1 MIAPATPTRIAMVL
15 AGALSLTACNQ
26 NTAPGNDRAARLDP
40 APTPAPIEPARTALA
55 NVSPGLIKPETM
67 SHADIEALGGRAGR
81 CAMTLTEVAYPS
93 FLFETGAAG
102 VIKLNGKLIPLPEVR
117 EGLYRAGGLTV
128 SISLLDE
135 EGNAGSQGMQMIVV
149 PPGAGDEIGFHGYVQ
164 CHEGARV

>member
-1 MIAPATPTRIAMVL
+1 MIARATLLTMA
-15 AGALSLTACNQ
+15 ALSLSACNQ
-26 NTAPGNDRAARLDP
+26 NTALGNDRAAQLQP
-40 APTPAPIEPARTALA
+40 APTPAPVEPVEAALA
-55 NVSPGLIKPETM
+55 NVSPAIIKPETM
-67 SHADIEALGGRAGR
+67 SPADIEALGGRAGR

-117 EGLYRAGGLTV
+117 EGVYRAGDLTV

-149 PPGAGDEIGFHGYVQ
+149 PPGADDELGYHGYVQ
-164 CHEGARV
+164 CYAEAEI